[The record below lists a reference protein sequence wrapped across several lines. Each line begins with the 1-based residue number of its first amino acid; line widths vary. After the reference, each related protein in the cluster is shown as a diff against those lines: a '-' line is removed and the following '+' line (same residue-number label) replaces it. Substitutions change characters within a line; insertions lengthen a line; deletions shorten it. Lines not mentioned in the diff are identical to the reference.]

1 METTFIHPDEVSS
14 RFRSKSYLWKRL
26 SIDRRFI
33 SNQNKFSGHFSSF
46 IQKMH
51 SWLYEEN
58 SCWQKEV
65 IILPNL
71 NELIY
76 DLLYRYLKNKQ
87 VIYFKIPCYPELEP
101 KNVWPMI
108 KDNNDLIAYFPDL
121 KPSQLP
127 EKEFLY
133 GILCTLRPD
142 GVRQLVATGVKSRS
156 LAAEEDKDELIEVT
170 VELKEAIMSLF
181 SIKSK

>member
-1 METTFIHPDEVSS
+1 
-14 RFRSKSYLWKRL
+14 
-26 SIDRRFI
+26 
-33 SNQNKFSGHFSSF
+33 
-46 IQKMH
+46 MH
-51 SWLYEEN
+51 SWFYEEN

-65 IILPNL
+65 ISLQNL

-87 VIYFKIPCYPELEP
+87 VIYFTIPCYPELEP
-101 KNVWPMI
+101 KNVWPLI
-108 KDNNDLIAYFPDL
+108 KDNNDLIDYFPDL

-142 GVRQLVATGVKSRS
+142 GVRQLVETGVKNRS
-156 LAAEEDKDELIEVT
+156 LAAEENKDELIEVT
-170 VELKEAIMSLF
+170 VELKEAIMGLF
-181 SIKSK
+181 SMKSK